1 MLFFGAEDA
10 ESTTGGGLIFAV
22 DGTDGALIWGP
33 IKTPAVVH
41 VKPAVHS
48 TIAGTT
54 RPSSSPSSP
63 PSFSSASSSCCCC
76 CSSSSSLLYSLFFFL
91 FFFLPPFL
99 FLSSS
104 EPFRQ
109 MLQQSSA
116 VPVTPHLTRLPV
128 VCSFRYMLTCGILMT
143 HPS

>member
-91 FFFLPPFL
+91 FFFFYLPFFFSL
-99 FLSSS
+99 LLNHFDECSSS
-104 EPFRQ
+104 P
-109 MLQQSSA
+109 QQYLLPLISRDCPSS
-116 VPVTPHLTRLPV
+116 V
-128 VCSFRYMLTCGILMT
+128 VSDIC
-143 HPS
+143 

>member
-22 DGTDGALIWGP
+22 DGTDGTLIWGP

-76 CSSSSSLLYSLFFFL
+76 CSSSSSLLYSLFFSSSFFTSLSFSL
-91 FFFLPPFL
+91 FFYHFDEC
-99 FLSSS
+99 SSS
-104 EPFRQ
+104 P
-109 MLQQSSA
+109 QQY
-116 VPVTPHLTRLPV
+116 LLPLISRDCPLSV
-128 VCSFRYMLTCGILMT
+128 VSDIC
-143 HPS
+143 